1 MENIMPQ
8 DRPNLTPQTL
18 DAFMQRVHAEPALKA
33 QIIDAINTKGFADM
47 VGDFFSLTDRQRAN
61 LVAHNSSNENMRLAV
76 SNGVIAA
83 LETNGKISLNN
94 TQTNIQGFSASGHF
108 GNDGVDVSIECSL

>member
-1 MENIMPQ
+1 MPQ
-8 DRPNLTPQTL
+8 DRPNLNPKTL
-18 DAFMQRVHAEPALKA
+18 EAFMQRVHAEPALKA

-47 VGDFFSLTDRQRAN
+47 VGDFFSLSDKQRTN
-61 LVAHNSSNENMRLAV
+61 LAAHNASNEKMKQAV

-94 TQTNIQGFSASGHF
+94 TATTIQGFSASGHF